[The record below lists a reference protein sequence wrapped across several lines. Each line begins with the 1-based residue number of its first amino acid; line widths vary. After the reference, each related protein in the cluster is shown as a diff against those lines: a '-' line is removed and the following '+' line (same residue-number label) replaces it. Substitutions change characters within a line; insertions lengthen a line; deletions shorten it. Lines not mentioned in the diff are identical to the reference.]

1 MQKYVA
7 YYRVSTAKQ
16 GQSGLGLEAQK
27 KAVTD
32 YLNGGEWEVIGEYIE
47 VESGKNSDRPELK
60 EAIKM
65 CKLTGAKLLVA
76 KFDRLSRNLH
86 FITGLMESK
95 VPFTACDMPEATELT
110 IHIMASMAQH
120 EAKMISQRTKSA
132 LQAAKDRGV
141 KLGTHREGAHQF
153 NRDHAVEGS
162 KISVEVRQAKADE
175 YAREI
180 YTYIEPLQQQG
191 LSLNAIA
198 RSLNSTALKTPRGKQ
213 GKWTPTTVKNILLRI
228 NSSKSKA

>member
-1 MQKYVA
+1 MQRYVA

-32 YLNGGEWEVIGEYIE
+32 HLNGGEWELVAEYTE

-60 EAIKM
+60 EAIRM
-65 CKLTGAKLLVA
+65 CRLTGSKLLVA

-110 IHIMASMAQH
+110 IHIMASMAQY
-120 EAKMISQRTKSA
+120 EAKMISQRTKTS
-132 LQAAKDRGV
+132 LEAAKERGV

-153 NRDHAVEGS
+153 NKDHAVEGS
-162 KISVEVRQAKADE
+162 KVSVEVRQAKANE
-175 YAREI
+175 YAKEI
-180 YTYIEPLQQQG
+180 YTYIEPLQSEG

-198 RSLNSTALKTPRGKQ
+198 RKLNTTALKTPRGKQ
-213 GKWTPTTVKNILLRI
+213 GKWTPTTVKNILKRLEP
-228 NSSKSKA
+228 KTH